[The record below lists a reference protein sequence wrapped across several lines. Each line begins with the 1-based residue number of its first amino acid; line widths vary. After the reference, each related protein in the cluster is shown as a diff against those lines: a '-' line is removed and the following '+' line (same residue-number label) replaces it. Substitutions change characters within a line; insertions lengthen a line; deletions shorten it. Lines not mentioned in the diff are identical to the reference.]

1 MAECIAQCLN
11 LEREFHHTAS
21 KLRILGF
28 EPLK

>member
-1 MAECIAQCLN
+1 MAVCTVQCLN

-21 KLRILGF
+21 KLRVLGF